1 MIFILERVRLVSNLS
16 LIFHFFTLK
25 CSVLSIRYIDFEVN
39 RYIGVQA
46 MPTPLKFMFIFFYVF
61 WV

>member
-1 MIFILERVRLVSNLS
+1 VSNLS